1 MPEPIGLHNPRIQR
15 LRRLLARRSA
25 RVDEG
30 CFVLEG
36 PHAIEAAV
44 AAGVELLEVFVEA
57 SALSLVPGGAEGTVV
72 LVADGVLAKVGSTVT
87 PQPIMAVV
95 PLPRVALAT
104 LSSATFVLVAAGVN
118 DPGNLGTMARSA
130 EAAGA
135 DALVTTAGSVDP
147 FGPKCV
153 RASAGAIVQLPV
165 VTDIQLTDVRA
176 LGLRLLG
183 TAAVGGV
190 RHDQA
195 DLRGPLALVL
205 GNEAHGL
212 PPDVQLDGLLTIA
225 HRGRAESLNVAMAAT
240 VLCFEVAR
248 QRAR

>member
-15 LRRLLARRSA
+15 LRRLLGRRSA
-25 RVDEG
+25 REDDG

-36 PHAIEAAV
+36 PHAIEAAL

-57 SALSLVPGGAEGTVV
+57 SALALVPAGVTPV
-72 LVADGVLAKVGSTVT
+72 LVADGVLARVGSTVT
-87 PQPIMAVV
+87 PQPIMAVA
-95 PLPRVALAT
+95 PLPSLGLDALAG
-104 LSSATFVLVAAGVN
+104 ATFVLVAAGVS

-147 FGPKCV
+147 FSPKCV

-165 VTDIQLTDVRA
+165 LVDLDPAALRA

-183 TAAVGGV
+183 TAVTGGTAYD
-190 RHDQA
+190 RA
-195 DLRGPLALVL
+195 DLVGPVALVL
-205 GNEAHGL
+205 GNEAHGVSA
-212 PPDVQLDGLLTIA
+212 DIELDGLLTIP

-248 QRAR
+248 QRSR